1 MTARRL
7 GRTRVKMGVLAG
19 ALAAVLIAAALMTL
33 LLPPPAGAEQPFR
46 VGSQI
51 EDRAAVLGGREDDV
65 WAAIEE
71 LQDGEQV
78 QLWVT
83 FVDTFSGVAAQ
94 DWANET
100 AVQSDLGLR
109 DVLLAVAVQDRAYAY
124 SVEQDFPLSQE
135 QLDGVMTASVEP
147 RLSDDDWAGAAIGA
161 ADGIGEALRGEAAS
175 ASSGGGSSSDGG
187 GSSFPWLLAIGAVV
201 LVAVIAWFFV
211 RARSRRAAEGVP
223 ATGGADVLPLDEL
236 RRRANAE
243 LVAADDAVKTSTQE
257 LDFAVAE
264 FGEEQ
269 AAPFRQALEEARG
282 DVAEAFRLRN
292 ELDDDD
298 DEGRQRELLTA
309 ILQHTDAANTV
320 LDAQADRFDSL
331 RDLERNAP
339 EVLAKLEGQLTEL
352 EARRPQVAD
361 ELAALAAGYAPAAL
375 LAVRRNPDEAQARI
389 DFAREQIRL
398 GREDLA
404 AERRGE
410 AAVSALAA
418 RGGRP
423 GRRRQLLDAV
433 GRLRQELQEAGARID
448 EAVAETRRDIAEA
461 QAAGAGSGWA
471 AHRRRRGGARRGRR
485 GGRRGGRARPAGGAS
500 PPRGGG
506 CVPRAGA
513 RQRPR
518 RAGAAWRGPPRS
530 LERTLLAARSEVA
543 SAEDFI
549 TTHRGAVG
557 SGPRTLLAG
566 AQRSLD
572 QAMALAASDPV
583 TAAHHAAQ
591 AQQQAARALS
601 DASDEA
607 QQGAGMGMPGMPG
620 MPGAGRSG
628 GDIGGMILGGIL
640 AGMLGGGGFGG
651 GSGGGRS
658 RRLRRRRLRAALLR
672 RRRHAHA
679 PRRRRTVLA
688 DTQAQGGSP
697 WPSSPSSGASR
708 SSRAPTSTRSST
720 RRRTPRRCSTR

>member
-7 GRTRVKMGVLAG
+7 VRTRVKMAALAG
-19 ALAAVLIAAALMTL
+19 ALAAALLAAALMAL
-33 LLPPPAGAEQPFR
+33 LLPPPPADAEQPFR

-51 EDRAAVLGGREDDV
+51 EDRAAVLGGREADV
-65 WAAIEE
+65 SAAIEE
-71 LQDGEQV
+71 LEDGEQV

-83 FVDTFSGVAAQ
+83 FVDTFSGIGAQ

-100 AVQSDLGLR
+100 AIQSDLGLR

-135 QLDGVMTASVEP
+135 QLDGVMTESVEP

-161 ADGIGEALRGEAAS
+161 AEGIGEALRGEAAS
-175 ASSGGGSSSDGG
+175 GSSGGGGGSS
-187 GSSFPWLLAIGAVV
+187 GSSFPWLLVIGVV
-201 LVAVIAWFFV
+201 VIVAVIAWFVV
-211 RARSRRAAEGVP
+211 RARSRRAAEGAP
-223 ATGGADVLPLDEL
+223 AAEGAGALPLDEL

-243 LVAADDAVKTSTQE
+243 LVAADDAVKTSAQE

-264 FGEEQ
+264 FGEEP

-292 ELDDDD
+292 ELQDGD
-298 DEGRQRELLTA
+298 DEGRQREILTA
-309 ILQHTDAANTV
+309 ILQRTDAANTV
-320 LDAQADRFDSL
+320 LDAQADRFDNL

-339 EVLAKLEGQLTEL
+339 EVFTKLEGQLAEL

-375 LAVRRNPDEAQARI
+375 LAVQRNPDEAQARI

-418 RGGRP
+418 QEATG
-423 GRRRQLLDAV
+423 QAQTLLDAV
-433 GRLRQELQEAGARID
+433 GRLRQELQEAAARIAD
-448 EAVAETRRDIAEA
+448 AVAETRRDIAEA
-461 QAAGAGSGWA
+461 QAAGVGERLAPLIAGAESALA
-471 AHRRRRGGARRGRR
+471 AAEAAAAAAGGHDPLTALRHLEEADASLEQALVGVRDEQARRA
-485 GGRRGGRARPAGGAS
+485 RAAE
-500 PPRGGG
+500 
-506 CVPRAGA
+506 V
-513 RQRPR
+513 
-518 RAGAAWRGPPRS
+518 

-572 QAMALAASDPV
+572 QAMTLAASDPV
-583 TAAHHAAQ
+583 AAAHHAAQ
-591 AQQQAARALS
+591 AQEQAARALS

-628 GDIGGMILGGIL
+628 GDIGGMIIGGIL
-640 AGMLGGGGFGG
+640 AGMLGGGGSGG
-651 GSGGGRS
+651 GFGGGRS
-658 RRLRRRRLRAALLR
+658 GGFGGGGFGPPSFGGGGTRMRR
-672 RRRHAHA
+672 
-679 PRRRRTVLA
+679 
-688 DTQAQGGSP
+688 GG
-697 WPSSPSSGASR
+697 GGR
-708 SSRAPTSTRSST
+708 F
-720 RRRTPRRCSTR
+720 

>member
-19 ALAAVLIAAALMTL
+19 ALAAVLLAAALMTL
-33 LLPPPAGAEQPFR
+33 LLPTPAGAEQPFR

-187 GSSFPWLLAIGAVV
+187 GSSFPWLLAIGAVA

-243 LVAADDAVKTSTQE
+243 LVAADDAVKTSAQE

-264 FGEEQ
+264 FGEEP

-292 ELDDDD
+292 ELRDD
-298 DEGRQRELLTA
+298 DEGRQREILTA

-352 EARRPQVAD
+352 EARRPQVVD

-418 RGGRP
+418 QEATG
-423 GRRRQLLDAV
+423 QAQTLLDAV
-433 GRLRQELQEAGARID
+433 GRLRQELQEAGARIAD
-448 EAVAETRRDIAEA
+448 AVAETRRDIAEA
-461 QAAGAGSGWA
+461 QALGAGERLAPRIAGAEA
-471 AHRRRRGGARRGRR
+471 ALAAAGEAAAAA
-485 GGRRGGRARPAGGAS
+485 GGRDPLTALRHLEEADA
-500 PPRGGG
+500 
-506 CVPRAGA
+506 
-513 RQRPR
+513 
-518 RAGAAWRGPPRS
+518 S
-530 LERTLLAARSEVA
+530 LEQALVGVRDEQARVARAAEVLDRTLLAARSEVA

-572 QAMALAASDPV
+572 QAMALASSDPV

-628 GDIGGMILGGIL
+628 GDIGGMIIGGIL

-658 RRLRRRRLRAALLR
+658 GGFGGGGFGPPSFGGGGTRMRR
-672 RRRHAHA
+672 
-679 PRRRRTVLA
+679 
-688 DTQAQGGSP
+688 GG
-697 WPSSPSSGASR
+697 GGR
-708 SSRAPTSTRSST
+708 F
-720 RRRTPRRCSTR
+720 

>member
-1 MTARRL
+1 MNDEAQGAGIKEAHVTARRL
-7 GRTRVKMGVLAG
+7 ERTRVKVGVLAG
-19 ALAAVLIAAALMTL
+19 ALAAALLLTALMTL
-33 LLPPPAGAEQPFR
+33 LLPPPADAEQPFR

-51 EDRAAVLGGREDDV
+51 EDRAAVLGGREDEV

-83 FVDTFSGVAAQ
+83 FVDTFSGIGAQ

-147 RLSDDDWAGAAIGA
+147 RLSDDDWAGAAVGA

-175 ASSGGGSSSDGG
+175 GSSGGGARRARH
-187 GSSFPWLLAIGAVV
+187 SSFPWLLVIGVV
-201 LVAVIAWFFV
+201 VIVAVIVWFLV
-211 RARSRRAAEGVP
+211 RARSRRAAEGAP
-223 ATGGADVLPLDEL
+223 AAEGAGALPLDEL

-243 LVAADDAVKTSTQE
+243 LVAADDAVKTSAQE

-264 FGEEQ
+264 FGEEP

-292 ELDDDD
+292 ELRDGD
-298 DEGRQRELLTA
+298 DEGRQREILTA
-309 ILQHTDAANTV
+309 ILQRTDAANTV

-339 EVLAKLEGQLTEL
+339 EVLTKLEGQLAEL

-375 LAVRRNPDEAQARI
+375 LAVQRDPDEAQARI

-418 RGGRP
+418 QEATG
-423 GRRRQLLDAV
+423 QAQTLLDAV
-433 GRLRQELQEAGARID
+433 GACARSCRRP
-448 EAVAETRRDIAEA
+448 ARASPTPSPRRD
-461 QAAGAGSGWA
+461 GTS
-471 AHRRRRGGARRGRR
+471 
-485 GGRRGGRARPAGGAS
+485 
-500 PPRGGG
+500 
-506 CVPRAGA
+506 
-513 RQRPR
+513 
-518 RAGAAWRGPPRS
+518 
-530 LERTLLAARSEVA
+530 
-543 SAEDFI
+543 
-549 TTHRGAVG
+549 
-557 SGPRTLLAG
+557 
-566 AQRSLD
+566 
-572 QAMALAASDPV
+572 
-583 TAAHHAAQ
+583 
-591 AQQQAARALS
+591 
-601 DASDEA
+601 
-607 QQGAGMGMPGMPG
+607 
-620 MPGAGRSG
+620 
-628 GDIGGMILGGIL
+628 
-640 AGMLGGGGFGG
+640 
-651 GSGGGRS
+651 
-658 RRLRRRRLRAALLR
+658 
-672 RRRHAHA
+672 
-679 PRRRRTVLA
+679 PRRRRSA
-688 DTQAQGGSP
+688 PESG
-697 WPSSPSSGASR
+697 WRRSSPAPSR
-708 SSRAPTSTRSST
+708 RSPRP
-720 RRRTPRRCSTR
+720 RRRPPRRVVTTR